1 MCTSTLFA
9 IPYTRGIRNAN
20 FWIHSK
26 FGLQQLLIS
35 KPSLKRK
42 KGGRLL
48 GELLISLWDKKLAHL
63 WKDPFQNF
71 NAPLDIVLSHLWEL
85 YKSTSRVILD
95 KQILKY
101 GVWWIIKSTS
111 MMLRNRNYAHIRQMN
126 VLRFFSCSNRNVW
139 NNQPPRSK
147 LHVSS

>member
-9 IPYTRGIRNAN
+9 IPYTRGISNAN

-95 KQILKY
+95 KKNIEIRSLVNHKIHLHDAEKQKLRSYSANECAKIFLMQQQKCLK
-101 GVWWIIKSTS
+101 
-111 MMLRNRNYAHIRQMN
+111 
-126 VLRFFSCSNRNVW
+126 
-139 NNQPPRSK
+139 
-147 LHVSS
+147 